1 MGMERSSHILQISHN
16 ARQQIWQNQP
26 HQTRTVQKGEGM
38 ARGRLRHRRIC
49 KDEEGQV
56 RRGSQSSIRHPLA
69 SNLYI
74 YSPTSQPSYTLSS
87 HTPSTPHA
95 PSVPPGRPSI
105 SSRNASTSWYAA
117 RSERGRRRYRTPI
130 ELRVGALPGDGPMDL
145 VPELRHGGEVVGAE
159 EGGDGGE
166 AAPRASD
173 GERSAAVWRTAPPE
187 RVAGDDAE

>member
-26 HQTRTVQKGEGM
+26 HQTRTVQKGEGL

-56 RRGSQSSIRHPLA
+56 RRGSQSSILHPLA
-69 SNLYI
+69 SNLYM

-130 ELRVGALPGDGPMDL
+130 ELRGVTGRWADGPGAGA
-145 VPELRHGGEVVGAE
+145 PPWWRSGGAE
-159 EGGDGGE
+159 EGADGGE
-166 AAPRASD
+166 AAPRAAD
-173 GERSAAVWRTAPPE
+173 GERSAAVWRTTAPE